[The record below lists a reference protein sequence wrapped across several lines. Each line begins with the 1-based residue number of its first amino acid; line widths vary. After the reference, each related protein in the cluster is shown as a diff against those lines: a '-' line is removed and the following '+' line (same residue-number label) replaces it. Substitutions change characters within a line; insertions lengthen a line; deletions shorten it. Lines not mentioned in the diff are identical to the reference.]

1 MRLRLVHSL
10 SLALLSAV
18 VVSVVAMGGFTAWNL
33 RQGFAAY
40 VQSRDVQ
47 RLESFVRVV
56 IEALDAGG
64 DAGVLT
70 EGRTPMRSLVDEVLR
85 REGLRGP
92 PRDGPPRDGPFRDGP
107 PRDGP
112 PRDGPPR
119 DGPPGAGPP
128 RDGRPPPGAG
138 RRLPEDAFAA
148 RVVLLD
154 PAGRLL
160 LGRPLAQGPLP
171 FVDRSVRWRGEV
183 VAIARLRPVGGS
195 PEANDLDF
203 LRSQYLGIVGVAAA
217 LVLVAI
223 GAAVWLARRWTS
235 PLAEVQAATA
245 RIARG
250 ELSVRLPT
258 TRDDEIGDVM
268 RNVDAMAEALQRMEG
283 ARRRWVADIAHE
295 LRTPLSGLRGEVEAM
310 LDGVRPLTTAAI
322 GSLREEVLRLGAL
335 VDDLHLLAM
344 SDLNAMPCRWAE
356 ADAIDLMREAQRRFE
371 TRAQTAGL
379 VLSLDAPA
387 GPAAVR
393 WDPARIAQLLSNLL
407 ENAVRYT
414 DAPGRIEL
422 AVRADAQRVRIRI
435 DDTAPG
441 VSPADLPR
449 LFEPLWRADVS
460 RARHAGGSGLGLAI
474 CEAIVRAHEGEISAA
489 RSPQGGLRID
499 VVLPRRPGRAAE

>member
-10 SLALLSAV
+10 SLVLLSAV

-47 RLESFVRVV
+47 RLETFVRVV
-56 IEALDAGG
+56 NEALDAGG
-64 DAGVLT
+64 GPGVLD
-70 EGRTPMRSLVDEVLR
+70 EARLPMRSLVDEVLR

-92 PRDGPPRDGPFRDGP
+92 PRDGPPRDGP

-112 PRDGPPR
+112 SR
-119 DGPPGAGPP
+119 DGPPGSGPPGFGPP
-128 RDGRPPPGAG
+128 RDGRPPPGMG
-138 RRLPEDAFAA
+138 RRPPEDAFAA

-154 PAGRLL
+154 PAGRPL
-160 LGRPLAQGPLP
+160 LGRPLREGPLP
-171 FVDRSVRWRGEV
+171 FVDRPVRWRGEV

-203 LRSQYLGIVGVAAA
+203 LRSQYLGIAGVAAL

-223 GAAVWLARRWTS
+223 GAAAWLARRWAS

-250 ELSVRLPT
+250 ELSVRLST
-258 TRDDEIGDVM
+258 ARDDEIGDVM
-268 RNVDAMAEALQRMEG
+268 RNVDAMAESLQRMEG
-283 ARRRWVADIAHE
+283 ARRRWIADISHE
-295 LRTPLSGLRGEVEAM
+295 LRTPLSVLRGEVEAM
-310 LDGVRPLTTAAI
+310 LDGVRPLTAAAV

-344 SDLNAMPCRWAE
+344 SDLNTLPCRWAE
-356 ADAIDLMREAQRRFE
+356 ADANVLVREAQRRFE
-371 TRAQTAGL
+371 TRARAAGL
-379 VLSLDAPA
+379 VLSVDAPD
-387 GPAAVR
+387 GAVAPVL

-422 AVRADAQRVRIRI
+422 AVRADADRVRIRV

-441 VSPADLPR
+441 VDAADLPR
-449 LFEPLWRADVS
+449 LFEPLWRADAS
-460 RARHAGGSGLGLAI
+460 RGRHAGGSGLGLAI
-474 CEAIVRAHEGEISAA
+474 CEAIVRAHEGSIRAE
-489 RSPQGGLRID
+489 RSPKGGLRID
-499 VVLPRRPGRAAE
+499 IDLPRRPGRAGA